1 MTVGEKIQ
9 YYRRKCGFSQ
19 EELGRQL
26 LVSRQTISLW
36 EMDKTLPTIDNLV
49 RLKEIFGVS
58 IDEMLNTAQNPAETD
73 SLQAT
78 AGQATQ
84 NIQNLQDSDRKMY
97 PTRPSKKEWKAG
109 AILLFIFSIFSLPLA
124 FVTLGL
130 VGRGEDF
137 VEEYYWVFFLYM
149 LIPLGSIVYGILL
162 KRRGCGG
169 KKDVI
174 VGGIAAGVLCLFGMV
189 LLAIS
194 LTYSHSEE
202 LLIKAEETIGIDIP
216 EYRSLQFEGE
226 AYDDGDR
233 NKTTKARC
241 YVYFDDD
248 KVEVFEREMT
258 ADDRW
263 ITAPPTYLV
272 GVVADE
278 YDGDH
283 EYILLCNADTKE
295 INQLPKE
302 SGEYSFIG
310 LLYDAEDNRLEI
322 IEYVVEYV
330 V

>member
-9 YYRRKCGFSQ
+9 YYRKKCGFSQ
-19 EELGRQL
+19 EDLGRQL

-36 EMDKTLPTIDNLV
+36 EMDKTLPTVDNLV

-58 IDEMLNTAQNPAETD
+58 IDEMLDAAQSPAETD

-78 AGQATQ
+78 AGQVPQDFQ
-84 NIQNLQDSDRKMY
+84 NPQDFDKKISSVRL
-97 PTRPSKKEWKAG
+97 SKKEWKVG
-109 AILLFIFSIFSLPLA
+109 SILLFIFSIFSFPLA

-130 VGRGEDF
+130 VARNKDF
-137 VEEYYWVFFLYM
+137 FEQYYWIFFLYV
-149 LIPLGSIVYGILL
+149 LIPLSSIVYGILL
-162 KRRGCGG
+162 KKKGYGG
-169 KKDVI
+169 KKNVI
-174 VGGIAAGVLCLFGMV
+174 IGGLMTPMLCLFG
-189 LLAIS
+189 LLLWAIA
-194 LTYSHSEE
+194 LTYSHSDG
-202 LLIKAEETIGIDIP
+202 LLIKAEEIIGIDIP
-216 EYRSLQFEGE
+216 EYRSIQSENE
-226 AYDDGDR
+226 AYDDETG
-233 NKTTKARC
+233 NKRTKARC

-263 ITAPPTYLV
+263 ITALPTYLV
-272 GVVADE
+272 GIVADE

-330 V
+330 A